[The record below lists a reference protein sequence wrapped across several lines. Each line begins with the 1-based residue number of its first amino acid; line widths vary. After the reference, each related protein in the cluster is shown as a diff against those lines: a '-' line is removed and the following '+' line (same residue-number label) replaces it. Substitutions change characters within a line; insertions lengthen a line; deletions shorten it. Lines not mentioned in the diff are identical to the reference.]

1 MLLKSTVNVLCKVSV
16 RTYVPEMN
24 VTPRTI
30 ASAVSTSRSLCASSP
45 LRVTLR
51 TSASQRAHALKH
63 RVGGGLVEF
72 PHDGAVRKEDDPVRV
87 GGAARIVG
95 DHHDR
100 LADFPHRLLQE
111 CQQARGGVGVQVAR
125 GLVSEDDVRPGDQG
139 PRTGHPLLLAARQ
152 LAWAMAQPVAEPEL
166 LHQGTEPC

>member
-16 RTYVPEMN
+16 STYVPEMN

-45 LRVTLR
+45 LMVTLR
-51 TSASQRAHALKH
+51 TSASQGAHALKH

-72 PHDGAVRKEDDPVRV
+72 AHDGTVRQEDDPVRV

-100 LADFPHRLLQE
+100 LSDVAHRLLQE
-111 CQQARGGVGVQVAR
+111 GQQARGGVGVQVAG
-125 GLVSEDDVRPGDQG
+125 GLVGEDDVRPGDQG
-139 PRTGHPLLLAARQ
+139 ARARHPLLLAARQ
-152 LAWAMAQPVAEPEL
+152 LAGAMVQPVAEAE
-166 LHQGTEPC
+166 